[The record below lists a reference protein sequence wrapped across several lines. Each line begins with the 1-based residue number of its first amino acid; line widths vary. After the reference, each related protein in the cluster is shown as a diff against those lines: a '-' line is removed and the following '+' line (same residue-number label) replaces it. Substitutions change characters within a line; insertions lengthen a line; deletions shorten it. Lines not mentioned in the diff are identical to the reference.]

1 MAGGFALMYSLIRE
15 ALGSGIERRMFSG
28 LRSSHMIIS
37 MDKNGCRV
45 RPTSVNI
52 PAFAMKVVQSEKN
65 LFCDAFRNGQGEPIL
80 PRLSKVC

>member
-1 MAGGFALMYSLIRE
+1 MYSLIRE

-45 RPTSVNI
+45 RSTSVNI
-52 PAFAMKVVQSEKN
+52 PAFAMKVVKSEKD
-65 LFCDAFRNGQGEPIL
+65 LFCDALRNGQGEPIL